1 MKIYS
6 TFYHNNYGNDNL
18 IADSQHNRYIFYANE
33 SIQFCIISGET
44 LAVKVGF
51 NHAWRHDKNLL

>member
-1 MKIYS
+1 MEIYS

-18 IADSQHNRYIFYANE
+18 IADSQHKRYIFYVNE

-44 LAVKVGF
+44 FAVKVGF